1 MPQICLRYAQDMPE
15 ICPRYTHY
23 NWWDIISFWGDIIN
37 LWGHIISFWGHII
50 SFWGHVFIGGTLSF
64 LHWSCGGKVL
74 LGVIINNWGHIITFW
89 GRGFIG
95 GNYHYLGARLLATLY
110 LGGFIYGSWEFDGR
124 LMSMMMVMTITMM
137 KKKHGKDGYGCI
149 WQSDG
154 WRWRLSAIIHT
165 RHKALAIRSIRLIIW
180 WQ

>member
-1 MPQICLRYAQDMPE
+1 MPKISSRYAQDMPE

-64 LHWSCGGKVL
+64 LHWSSGGKVL

-89 GRGFIG
+89 GQGFIG
-95 GNYHYLGARLLATLY
+95 GDYHYLGARLLATYIWARLPTGPRYESIFFRHLGLAWLTLY
-110 LGGFIYGSWEFDGR
+110 LILEWGDW
-124 LMSMMMVMTITMM
+124 
-137 KKKHGKDGYGCI
+137 K
-149 WQSDG
+149 
-154 WRWRLSAIIHT
+154 
-165 RHKALAIRSIRLIIW
+165 
-180 WQ
+180 